1 MQAALKISRAA
12 ATTAI
17 SVACLFVSLPAL
29 AQVFSAPNSVARVA
43 KSSAQ
48 GGGAQSGG
56 ARSGQT
62 SGAQSGQ
69 TSGAKGGA
77 KGGANG
83 GAKGGAKG
91 GSGGPPNGGGPETR
105 TTSPATGKD
114 PAIQWYATL
123 ERGLAEAKRTNK
135 PILFV
140 TGAPHCAGVSGMWCP
155 GKKKIDDGWLTHN
168 DIIEVA
174 QKFVCIR
181 LTSYESQSE
190 AAFIEKLRGNPVN
203 TAFAILTPQGEPALK
218 VQGLGRG
225 PSELF
230 SDTADMVKQMNEV
243 AAKYGATDVAQGG
256 GADAG
261 SGSASGALRGAT
273 NKNAAQTP
281 LLPVT
286 LNAKLGLAVA
296 SADLQPL
303 VLVVASDSAVRA
315 ALEAKVAKLA
325 WSKDFEGFF
334 TYANA
339 ANTKSLVLTS
349 ATNNGAANTSS
360 GNVANTAAMT
370 KDSVLI
376 IEPDIFGAAGKI
388 FAQISASDVDTQL
401 SGAMKSARTNH
412 VRMEKSRE
420 QLKRMALAQG
430 IYFETG
436 IPVSGKREAEDRA
449 KYKQKLDARKKAL

>member
-1 MQAALKISRAA
+1 M
-12 ATTAI
+12 
-17 SVACLFVSLPAL
+17 
-29 AQVFSAPNSVARVA
+29 
-43 KSSAQ
+43 
-48 GGGAQSGG
+48 SGV
-56 ARSGQT
+56 
-62 SGAQSGQ
+62 
-69 TSGAKGGA
+69 
-77 KGGANG
+77 
-83 GAKGGAKG
+83 
-91 GSGGPPNGGGPETR
+91 
-105 TTSPATGKD
+105 
-114 PAIQWYATL
+114 TL
-123 ERGLAEAKRTNK
+123 QLHVLAEAKRTNK

-243 AAKYGATDVAQGG
+243 AAKYGATDVAQ
-256 GADAG
+256 
-261 SGSASGALRGAT
+261 
-273 NKNAAQTP
+273 TP
-281 LLPVT
+281 MLPVT
-286 LNAKLGLAVA
+286 LSAKLGLAVA

-360 GNVANTAAMT
+360 GNVANTVAMT

>member
-1 MQAALKISRAA
+1 MSPRR
-12 ATTAI
+12 
-17 SVACLFVSLPAL
+17 VACAIEIMNPMTQPSFHLYARRGIAIACACMCGCSTAL
-29 AQVFSAPNSVARVA
+29 AQVFSASNNGSHSV
-43 KSSAQ
+43 KNSAQ
-48 GGGAQSGG
+48 GAVAQSGK
-56 ARSGQT
+56 S
-62 SGAQSGQ
+62 S
-69 TSGAKGGA
+69 GA

-83 GAKGGAKG
+83 GR
-91 GSGGPPNGGGPETR
+91 GGPPNGGGPETR

-181 LTSYESQSE
+181 QTSYESQSE

-230 SDTADMVKQMNEV
+230 SDTADMVKHMNEV
-243 AAKYGATDVAQGG
+243 AAKFVATD
-256 GADAG
+256 
-261 SGSASGALRGAT
+261 
-273 NKNAAQTP
+273 AAQTP
-281 LLPVT
+281 MLPVT
-286 LNAKLGLAVA
+286 LSAKLGLAVA

-303 VLVVASDSAVRA
+303 VLVVASDPAARA

-325 WSKDFEGFF
+325 WSKDFQGFF

-339 ANTKSLVLTS
+339 ANTKALVLTS
-349 ATNNGAANTSS
+349 AINNGA
-360 GNVANTAAMT
+360 GNSVAMI

-376 IEPDIFGAAGKI
+376 IEPDLFGASGKI
-388 FAQISASDVDTQL
+388 VAQISAGDVDTQL
-401 SGAMKSARTNH
+401 SSAMKSARTNH

-420 QLKRMALAQG
+420 QLKRLALAQG

-449 KYKQKLDARKKAL
+449 KYKQQLDARKKAL

>member
-1 MQAALKISRAA
+1 
-12 ATTAI
+12 
-17 SVACLFVSLPAL
+17 
-29 AQVFSAPNSVARVA
+29 
-43 KSSAQ
+43 
-48 GGGAQSGG
+48 
-56 ARSGQT
+56 
-62 SGAQSGQ
+62 
-69 TSGAKGGA
+69 
-77 KGGANG
+77 
-83 GAKGGAKG
+83 
-91 GSGGPPNGGGPETR
+91 
-105 TTSPATGKD
+105 
-114 PAIQWYATL
+114 
-123 ERGLAEAKRTNK
+123 
-135 PILFV
+135 
-140 TGAPHCAGVSGMWCP
+140 
-155 GKKKIDDGWLTHN
+155 
-168 DIIEVA
+168 VA

-190 AAFIEKLRGNPVN
+190 AEFIEKLRGNPVN

-243 AAKYGATDVAQGG
+243 AAKYGATDVVQGA
-256 GADAG
+256 GASEGA
-261 SGSASGALRGAT
+261 GSASGATRGAANT
-273 NKNAAQTP
+273 NAVQTP

-303 VLVVASDSAVRA
+303 VLVVASDAAVRA

-325 WSKDFEGFF
+325 WSKDFQGFF

-349 ATNNGAANTSS
+349 AANTSS
-360 GNVANTAAMT
+360 GNVANTVAMN

-388 FAQISASDVDTQL
+388 VAQISASDVDTQL
-401 SGAMKSARTNH
+401 PGAMKSARTNH

-420 QLKRMALAQG
+420 QLKRMALARKCG
-430 IYFETG
+430 DP
-436 IPVSGKREAEDRA
+436 PVLPTLCISVQAGSYTMRA
-449 KYKQKLDARKKAL
+449 PAAFARRQKSQSSK

>member
-1 MQAALKISRAA
+1 MQKVRPTSSAA
-12 ATTAI
+12 ATKALSPLRVLT
-17 SVACLFVSLPAL
+17 CLFACAFMSCATL
-29 AQVFSAPNSVARVA
+29 AQTISASNFTAHSA

-48 GGGAQSGG
+48 GAAQGS
-56 ARSGQT
+56 
-62 SGAQSGQ
+62 Q

-77 KGGANG
+77 KGGPNG
-83 GAKGGAKG
+83 GQNGGR
-91 GSGGPPNGGGPETR
+91 GGPPNGGGPETK

-140 TGAPHCAGVSGMWCP
+140 TGAPHCSGVSGMWCP

-168 DIIEVA
+168 DLIEVA

-243 AAKYGATDVAQGG
+243 AAKYGATDVAQ
-256 GADAG
+256 
-261 SGSASGALRGAT
+261 
-273 NKNAAQTP
+273 TP
-281 LLPVT
+281 MLPVT

-303 VLVVASDSAVRA
+303 VLVVASDAAVRA
-315 ALEAKVAKLA
+315 ALEAKVAKIA

-360 GNVANTAAMT
+360 SNAANTSVIT

-388 FAQISASDVDTQL
+388 VAQISASDVDTQL
-401 SGAMKSARTNH
+401 PSAMKSARTNH

-449 KYKQKLDARKKAL
+449 KYKQQLDARKKAL

>member
-1 MQAALKISRAA
+1 MQKVRPTSSA
-12 ATTAI
+12 ATTNAL
-17 SVACLFVSLPAL
+17 SPRRVFTCLFACAFMSCATL
-29 AQVFSAPNSVARVA
+29 AQALSASNSTGHSA
-43 KSSAQ
+43 KNSAQ
-48 GGGAQSGG
+48 GGG
-56 ARSGQT
+56 
-62 SGAQSGQ
+62 
-69 TSGAKGGA
+69 
-77 KGGANG
+77 
-83 GAKGGAKG
+83 
-91 GSGGPPNGGGPETR
+91 PETK

-140 TGAPHCAGVSGMWCP
+140 TGAPHCSGVSGMWCP

-190 AAFIEKLRGNPVN
+190 AEFIEKLRGNPVN

-243 AAKYGATDVAQGG
+243 AAKYVATD
-256 GADAG
+256 
-261 SGSASGALRGAT
+261 
-273 NKNAAQTP
+273 AAQTP
-281 LLPVT
+281 MLPVT
-286 LNAKLGLAVA
+286 LSAKLGLAVA

-303 VLVVASDSAVRA
+303 VLVVASDAAARA

-360 GNVANTAAMT
+360 SNAANTSVIT

-388 FAQISASDVDTQL
+388 VAQISASDVDTQL
-401 SGAMKSARTNH
+401 PSAMKSARTNH

-449 KYKQKLDARKKAL
+449 KYKQQLDARKKAL

>member
-1 MQAALKISRAA
+1 MQKVRPTSSA
-12 ATTAI
+12 ATTNAL
-17 SVACLFVSLPAL
+17 SPRRVFTCLFACVFMSCATLAQTISASNFTAL
-29 AQVFSAPNSVARVA
+29 AA

-48 GGGAQSGG
+48 GGAQG
-56 ARSGQT
+56 
-62 SGAQSGQ
+62 GQ

-77 KGGANG
+77 KGGPNG
-83 GAKGGAKG
+83 GQAGGQNG
-91 GSGGPPNGGGPETR
+91 GRGGPPNGGGPETK

-140 TGAPHCAGVSGMWCP
+140 TGAPHCSGVSGMWCP

-190 AAFIEKLRGNPVN
+190 AEFIEKLRGNPVN

-243 AAKYGATDVAQGG
+243 AAKYVATDVAQ
-256 GADAG
+256 
-261 SGSASGALRGAT
+261 
-273 NKNAAQTP
+273 TP
-281 LLPVT
+281 MLPVT
-286 LNAKLGLAVA
+286 LSAKLGLAVA

-303 VLVVASDSAVRA
+303 VLVVASDAVVRA

-360 GNVANTAAMT
+360 SNAANTSVIT

-376 IEPDIFGAAGKI
+376 IEPDLFGAAGKI
-388 FAQISASDVDTQL
+388 VAQISAGDVDTQL
-401 SGAMKSARTNH
+401 TSAMKSARTNH

-420 QLKRMALAQG
+420 QLKRLALAQG

-449 KYKQKLDARKKAL
+449 KYKQQLDARKKAL

>member
-1 MQAALKISRAA
+1 MCVCS
-12 ATTAI
+12 T
-17 SVACLFVSLPAL
+17 AL
-29 AQVFSAPNSVARVA
+29 AQVFSASNSVAHSV

-48 GGGAQSGG
+48 GAVAQSGK
-56 ARSGQT
+56 T
-62 SGAQSGQ
+62 S
-69 TSGAKGGA
+69 GA

-83 GAKGGAKG
+83 GR
-91 GSGGPPNGGGPETR
+91 GGPPNGGGPETR

-140 TGAPHCAGVSGMWCP
+140 TGAPHCSGVSGMWCP

-243 AAKYGATDVAQGG
+243 AAKYVATDAV
-256 GADAG
+256 
-261 SGSASGALRGAT
+261 
-273 NKNAAQTP
+273 QTP
-281 LLPVT
+281 MLPVT
-286 LNAKLGLAVA
+286 LSAKLGLAVA

-303 VLVVASDSAVRA
+303 VLVVASDPAARA

-325 WSKDFEGFF
+325 WSKDFQGFF

-339 ANTKSLVLTS
+339 ANTKALVLTS
-349 ATNNGAANTSS
+349 AINNDS
-360 GNVANTAAMT
+360 GNSAAMN
-370 KDSVLI
+370 KDGVLI

-388 FAQISASDVDTQL
+388 VAQISAGDVDTQL
-401 SGAMKSARTNH
+401 SSAMKSARTNH

-420 QLKRMALAQG
+420 QLKRLALAQG

-449 KYKQKLDARKKAL
+449 KYKQQLDARKKAL